1 MNEER
6 KTKESL
12 KCDCMSKL
20 GFSTCKHCIEYQKEN
35 VYAVRVK
42 YGLET
47 EEWFKKKYSEE
58 HT

>member
-1 MNEER
+1 MNDIR
-6 KTKESL
+6 QTKESL

-47 EEWFKKKYSEE
+47 EEWFKRKYKNA
-58 HT
+58 